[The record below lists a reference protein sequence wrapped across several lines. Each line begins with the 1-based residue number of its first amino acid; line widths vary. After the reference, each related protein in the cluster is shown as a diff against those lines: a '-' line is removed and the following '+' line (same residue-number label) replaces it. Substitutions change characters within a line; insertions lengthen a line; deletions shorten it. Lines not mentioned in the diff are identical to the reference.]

1 MESIQSVPWGHPA
14 LWAAVGG
21 ALAGALLTLAVVAA
35 LRRRAGSRLA
45 GAAARAETLLRDARR
60 ESEALR
66 KAALLVGREELLEAR
81 AAAEREA
88 ERRRRELD
96 VQEKRLAER
105 DATLDRR
112 LGLLERKD
120 AELAELTGRLAA
132 RGEQLERREAELAGL
147 LERGN
152 ERLERIA
159 GMGRS
164 EARAELLRGFREA
177 AESESLQLARQIK
190 DEARRNAEREAK
202 RILSLA
208 IQRCAAEHVA
218 ETTVSV
224 VHLPNEEMKGR
235 IIGREGRNIRA
246 FEAATGIDVVID
258 DTPESV
264 VLSGFDPVRREIAK
278 LALEKLVSDG
288 RIHPGRIEE
297 VVKRTQEEIAD
308 RIQEFGE
315 LACHELGIQ
324 GMHPTLVNV
333 MGRLH
338 YRTSYGQNILGHSKE
353 VAHLAGL
360 MAAELG
366 LDVALA
372 KRGGFL
378 HDLGKALTHEAEGSH
393 TQVGYDLARR
403 VGEHPVVL
411 NCIAAHHD
419 DVPHES
425 PISVLVQAAD
435 ALSGARPGARRET
448 LEAYVRRL
456 ERLESVAEGMPGVL
470 KSYAIQAGRELRVVV
485 MPQEVDDRAAA
496 RLSEELAR
504 KIEDGLHYPGSIK
517 VVVIRETRAVEYAR

>member
-66 KAALLVGREELLEAR
+66 KAALLEGREELLEAR

-338 YRTSYGQNILGHSKE
+338 YRTSYGQNVLKHTLE
-353 VAHLAGL
+353 VVHLAGI
-360 MAAELG
+360 MASELEAS
-366 LDVALA
+366 VKTA
-372 KRGGFL
+372 KRAALL
-378 HDLGKALTHEAEGSH
+378 HDLGKALTHEIEGSH
-393 TQVGYDLARR
+393 AAISAQYARR
-403 VGEHPVVL
+403 YGETQAVVH
-411 NCIAAHHD
+411 AVEAHHYE
-419 DVPHES
+419 VQPQTVEA
-425 PISVLVQAAD
+425 VLVIAAD
-435 ALSGARPGARRET
+435 AISGARPGARGDSLENYIKR
-448 LEAYVRRL
+448 LEAL
-456 ERLESVAEGMPGVL
+456 EEIAAQKKGVE
-470 KSYAIQAGRELRVVV
+470 KAYALQAGREIRVIVRPGEIDDDSAV
-485 MPQEVDDRAAA
+485 LLSQEIA
-496 RLSEELAR
+496 REIEAEL
-504 KIEDGLHYPGSIK
+504 EYPGQVK
-517 VVVIRETRAVEYAR
+517 VTVIRESRAVEYAK